1 MISISSRFRTT
12 ICSALL
18 LTAGPVFA
26 DTILTSG
33 AWTIEARDEHERLS
47 IKHERLG
54 TILRD
59 VRLNIQTGKDLQEL
73 KQWKVEVTGAQGT
86 HIPPLSPLSDPSND
100 ALNRSGSKANS

>member
-33 AWTIEARDEHERLS
+33 AWTIEARDDHERLS

-59 VRLNIQTGKDLQEL
+59 VRLNIQSGKDLQEL
-73 KQWKVEVTGAQGT
+73 KQWKVEVTGPKAHT
-86 HIPPLSPLSDPSND
+86 SPLSDPSND